1 VIRYLLI
8 RVVILLLTLLVV
20 SVIVF
25 GLTRLQ
31 GDPRALFLSEY
42 DTLVDKSLWNEWGRK
57 YGLDKPVT
65 VQYLIWLGKVTRGDF
80 GDSFRQQRPVLDVV
94 AEKIPNTLQLGLAAF
109 AFSMVVSVPLGVLS
123 AVRKGTVW
131 DYAGRSLALLGQG
144 LPPFW
149 LGLVLILVF
158 AVKLGWLPT
167 SQKGGPDHFILPVI
181 TLGTLSL
188 AGNLRLVRSSMLEIL
203 DSEFVKLARAKGVSR
218 VTVVWKHA
226 FRNALI
232 APLTHAGLLLVGLLT
247 GSVVTETVFA
257 WPGIGRL
264 AVTSVTQND
273 YPVVS
278 GVILIFTVLYVA
290 AALVMDLL
298 YAIIDPRIRLRGDS

>member
-1 VIRYLLI
+1 MIRLLT
-8 RVVILLLTLLVV
+8 LMLTLLVV

-42 DTLVDKSLWNEWGRK
+42 DTLVDRSLWDEWGRK
-57 YGLDKPVT
+57 YGLDKPVP
-65 VQYLIWLGKVTRGDF
+65 VQYLIWLGKVVRGDF
-80 GDSFRQQRPVLDVV
+80 GESFRQQRPVLDVV
-94 AEKIPNTLQLGLAAF
+94 VEKIPNTLQLGLAAF
-109 AFSMVVSVPLGVLS
+109 TFSMVVSVPLGVLS
-123 AVRKGTVW
+123 AVRKGSAW
-131 DYAGRSLALLGQG
+131 DYVGRTLALLGQG

-149 LGLVLILVF
+149 LGLVLILIF

-167 SQKGGPDHFILPVI
+167 SQKGGPDHFILPVV

-203 DSEFVKLARAKGVSR
+203 DSEFVRLARAKGVPGR
-218 VTVVWKHA
+218 AVVWKHA

-247 GSVVTETVFA
+247 GSVVTETVFS
-257 WPGIGRL
+257 WPGMGRL

-278 GVILIFTVLYVA
+278 GVILIFTVMYVG
-290 AALVMDLL
+290 AALLTDTV
-298 YAIIDPRIRLRGDS
+298 YAVIDPRIRLRAGG